1 MNTPS
6 LEAIKRAHAALI
18 DDLESLAAWARYR
31 RVLKSE
37 LGRVEK
43 AITVQVAQG
52 SAQAQDGAL
61 CAEQEST
68 V

>member
-37 LGRVEK
+37 LFQSPLNG
-43 AITVQVAQG
+43 AIEWNTEHGQVAFNLPKR
-52 SAQAQDGAL
+52 A
-61 CAEQEST
+61 
-68 V
+68 